1 MLWRNKALGLPKIAV
16 IGLLVLLTGCAAQP
30 SIDPQVNSKIDVLG
44 IQLNMSEAQLDQL
57 ASPKPEKAMCIYG
70 YEYNYTDRKINI
82 GFSARTNKIRRIST
96 KNSDHSILGIV
107 PGISL
112 DDAFR
117 QIGDLGY
124 VNDGTSKY
132 RFIKDNL
139 ILSII
144 SMNGVLADGVIIEI
158 KPE

>member
-1 MLWRNKALGLPKIAV
+1 MLWRNKTVRLPKIAA

-30 SIDPQVNSKIDVLG
+30 AIDPQVNSKIDVLG
-44 IQLNMSEAQLDQL
+44 VQLNMSEAQLDQL
-57 ASPKPEKAMCIYG
+57 VSPKPEKAMCIYG
-70 YEYNYTDRKINI
+70 YEYNYTDRRINI
-82 GFSARTNKIRRIST
+82 GFSAKTNKIRRIST
-96 KNSDHSILGIV
+96 KNSDHSILGLV

-117 QIGDLGY
+117 QVAELGY

-132 RFIKDNL
+132 RFINDNL

-144 SMNGVLADGVIIEI
+144 SMNGTLADGVTLEI
-158 KPE
+158 KPD